1 MKKILA
7 VLLLFSVLIACNSK
21 TNAPDVSKIDID
33 LKLQRFDRDFFA
45 IDTNNINQEL
55 NQLLKKYPVVT
66 PIFIQNILGLDSAS
80 LVTGVKRFLSMS
92 GRLYDTVNT
101 VFKNTSDIEKDF
113 RKAFQYVKYYFPSYQ
128 LPVIN
133 TIAGPVDAMA
143 QSDTGP
149 TPDFLAPGV
158 LGISLQFYLGR
169 NFSVYND
176 PFFIENVVPAYRS
189 RRFSREYMVAD
200 AMQLLINDM
209 FPYKSG
215 GKPLVEQMVEK
226 GKRWWLLD
234 KLLPAAPDSIKTG
247 YTKQQLDWCNKNEGL
262 IWTNVVKNE
271 DLYSLNPT
279 TIQNYIGEGPF
290 TQGFNQDLSPGNLGQ
305 WIGWQM
311 VKKFADKN
319 KQITPEELM
328 AMDPKKILEEA
339 RYKPK

>member
-1 MKKILA
+1 MKKIPAVL
-7 VLLLFSVLIACNSK
+7 VLLLGLLACNSK
-21 TNAPDVSKIDID
+21 TNAPDVSKIDVT

-45 IDTNNINQEL
+45 IDTNNVNQGL
-55 NQLLKKYPVVT
+55 NGLLKKYPVVT

-80 LVTGVKRFLSMS
+80 LVPGVKRFLGMS

-101 VFKNTSDIEKDF
+101 VFKNTGDIEKEF
-113 RKAFQYVKYYFPSYQ
+113 RKAFQYVKYYFPAYP

-158 LGISLQFYLGR
+158 LGISLQFYLGKK
-169 NFSVYND
+169 FSVYND
-176 PFFIENVVPAYRS
+176 PFFIEKVVPTYRS
-189 RRFSREYMVAD
+189 RRFSKEYMVAD

-234 KLLPAAPDSIKTG
+234 KLLPTAPDSIKTG
-247 YTKQQLDWCNKNEGL
+247 YTKQQLDWCTENEGL

-311 VKKFADKN
+311 VKKFAEKN
-319 KQITPEELM
+319 KKITPEELM
-328 AMDPKKILEEA
+328 VMDPKKILEEA